1 MVLGVII
8 VVLGFVHLFI
18 KKQQTDD
25 TKKLIKYIGIRAL
38 TIVVILLVF
47 KGPNILINQINNGTF
62 SPTNFLK
69 STLLVQK
76 DSPKILLATTNAGAV
91 IEQTAVDKEVIDT
104 MNLTPKQC
112 VDIQFTEGDLS

>member
-18 KKQQTDD
+18 KKQRTDD

-38 TIVVILLVF
+38 TIVIILLVF